1 MKSREVKVGYFSV
14 DYSELSGW
22 GGSMD
27 LDAVELA
34 FRKNF
39 KDRGELGA
47 SVSIWKEGVEVL
59 NLADGWCERERS
71 KPWTAD
77 TIVPF
82 YSATKALASATL
94 LMLLEENGLSP
105 DDLVCRV
112 WEDFPNSSATFSELL
127 SHQCG
132 LAALDKKSS
141 VFDHE
146 EVISA
151 IEAQE
156 PNWELGDGHGYHPRT
171 FGFLV
176 DEPVRILTGKPLGE
190 VFRERIAE
198 PLGLELWIGLPE
210 SEFSRV
216 ATLYP
221 GKMDKADLQS
231 GFYKE
236 FNQSGTL
243 VRQAFSSPSGLQGV
257 HEMNTPKAWQAG
269 LPAMGGVGTAQA
281 LAKFYQAVIGEIP
294 FFSDDVLG
302 WMRTPVVM
310 GDDRILMT
318 PTRFSCGFQLD
329 PLDENG
335 EKIRHNYG
343 AGMHAFGHPGA
354 GGSHAFGDP
363 DIGIS
368 YAYIMN
374 QMDLSVLPGAK
385 STAIIQALSPR

>member
-1 MKSREVKVGYFSV
+1 
-14 DYSELSGW
+14 
-22 GGSMD
+22 MD
-27 LDAVELA
+27 LDAVEMA

-39 KDRGELGA
+39 DEHGELGA
-47 SVSIWKEGVEVL
+47 SVSVWKDGVEQL
-59 NLADGWCERERS
+59 NLAAGWCERDQQR
-71 KPWTAD
+71 PWTAE

-94 LMLLEENGLSP
+94 LMLLDENGLTP

-112 WEDFPNSSATFSELL
+112 WQNFPNSSATFAELM

-132 LAALDKKSS
+132 LAALDQQAS
-141 VFDHE
+141 VYDYDA
-146 EVISA
+146 VIAA

-171 FGFLV
+171 FGFLLE
-176 DEPVRILTGKPLGE
+176 EPVRQLTGQRLGE
-190 VFRERIAE
+190 VFSERIAE
-198 PLGLELWIGLPE
+198 PLELELWIGLPE
-210 SEFSRV
+210 SEFDRV

-221 GKMDKADLQS
+221 GKMDKSDLES

-236 FNQSGTL
+236 FNQNGTL
-243 VRQAFSSPSGLQGV
+243 VRQAFGSPKGLHGV
-257 HEMNTPKAWQAG
+257 HEMNTPKAWQSG
-269 LPAMGGVGTAQA
+269 LPAMGGVGTAQS
-281 LAKFYQAVIGEIP
+281 LAKFYQAAIGAIP
-294 FFSDDVLG
+294 FFSDDVLE
-302 WMRTPVVM
+302 WMRTPIVM

-329 PLDENG
+329 PLDHDG

-343 AGMHAFGHPGA
+343 DGMHAFGHPGA

-363 DIGIS
+363 ESGVS

-385 STAIIQALSPR
+385 SSGVIQALS

>member
-1 MKSREVKVGYFSV
+1 
-14 DYSELSGW
+14 
-22 GGSMD
+22 MD
-27 LDAVELA
+27 LDAVKLA

-39 KDRGELGA
+39 EEHGELGA

-59 NLADGWCERERS
+59 NLADGWCAREQTN
-71 KPWTAD
+71 PWKSS

-82 YSATKALASATL
+82 YSATKALSSATL

-105 DDLVCRV
+105 GDLVCRV
-112 WEDFPNSSATFSELL
+112 WPDFPNSSATFSELL

-132 LAALDKKSS
+132 LAALDQKSS
-141 VFDHE
+141 VFNHQQ
-146 EVISA
+146 VIAA
-151 IEAQE
+151 IEAQK
-156 PNWELGDGHGYHPRT
+156 PNWDLGVGHGYHPRT

-176 DEPVRILTGKPLGE
+176 DEPVRLLTGKPLGE
-190 VFRERIAE
+190 VFHERIAE

-210 SEFSRV
+210 SEFGRV

-221 GKMDKADLQS
+221 GKMDKNDLAS

-243 VRQAFSSPSGLQGV
+243 VRRAFSSPSGLQGV

-269 LPAMGGVGTAQA
+269 LPAMGGVGTAQS
-281 LAKFYQAVIGEIP
+281 LAKFYQVAIGAIP
-294 FFSDDVLG
+294 FFSDDVLE
-302 WMRTPVVM
+302 WMRTPVVT

-335 EKIRHNYG
+335 DKIRHNYG
-343 AGMHAFGHPGA
+343 KGMRAFGHPGA

-363 DIGIS
+363 DTGIS

-374 QMDLSVLPGAK
+374 QMDLSVLPGPK
-385 STAIIQALSPR
+385 STGIIEALS

>member
-1 MKSREVKVGYFSV
+1 MLRLLVG
-14 DYSELSGW
+14 
-22 GGSMD
+22 MQ
-27 LDAVELA
+27 LDVLEQTFL
-34 FRKNF
+34 KNF
-39 KDRGELGA
+39 ADRGELGA
-47 SVSIWKEGVEVL
+47 SVSVWKDGEEIL
-59 NLADGWCERERS
+59 NLAKGWCEREQTKS
-71 KPWTAD
+71 WTPE
-77 TIVPF
+77 TMVPV

-94 LMLLEENGLSP
+94 LMLLEENGLTP

-112 WEDFPNSSATFSELL
+112 WPRFPNSSATFAELM

-132 LAALDKKSS
+132 LAALDQKAS
-141 VFDHE
+141 VFDYE

-156 PNWELGDGHGYHPRT
+156 PNWDLGDGHGYHPRT
-171 FGFLV
+171 FGFLLE
-176 DEPVRILTGKPLGE
+176 EPVRLLAGKRLGE

-198 PLGLELWIGLPE
+198 PLGLDLWIGLPE
-210 SEFSRV
+210 IEFDRV

-221 GKMDKADLQS
+221 GKMDKSDLES

-236 FNQSGTL
+236 FNQQGTL
-243 VRQAFSSPSGLQGV
+243 VRQAFSSPRGLQGV
-257 HEMNTPKAWQAG
+257 HEMNTPKAWQVG
-269 LPAMGGVGTAQA
+269 LPAMGGIGTAQA
-281 LAKFYQAVIGEIP
+281 LAKFYQAAIGAIP
-294 FFSDDVLG
+294 FFSDDVLE

-318 PTRFSCGFQLD
+318 QTRFSCGFQLD
-329 PLDENG
+329 PLDQNG

-343 AGMHAFGHPGA
+343 KGMQAFGHPGA

-363 DIGIS
+363 DSGVS

-385 STAIIQALSPR
+385 SSALIDAL